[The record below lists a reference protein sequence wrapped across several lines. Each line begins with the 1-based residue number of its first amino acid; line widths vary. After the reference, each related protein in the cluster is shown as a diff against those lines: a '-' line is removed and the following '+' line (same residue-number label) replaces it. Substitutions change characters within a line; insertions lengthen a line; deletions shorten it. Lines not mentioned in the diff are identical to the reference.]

1 MSHFRSRRKGSWT
14 NHCRG
19 TVQKSAVAGE
29 VHTLGD
35 QTRSQ
40 TNRGATSVSV
50 AQADRESA
58 SPADLLT
65 APRRVLA
72 INRRSLFRVPVALPV
87 EIGLTRKE
95 EDALRS
101 TTLDISQGGARVL
114 LPSRL
119 DEDFRVRLRLH
130 LSDDVVIST
139 NATVRHC
146 KKGANG
152 YATGLNFG
160 VLNSADSRALSQAMA
175 RHQRR
180 LQPQVHASLIIHWTS
195 EKSNRSHP
203 ATTVA
208 ISPGAIAM
216 HTQDDL
222 DLGDRLAV
230 HLRTP
235 SQQFAID
242 TTVVDHVRVEERNRS
257 LLAVDILGQSEE
269 KQLRAALQEMQ
280 DEGDEDEAW

>member
-1 MSHFRSRRKGSWT
+1 MR
-14 NHCRG
+14 
-19 TVQKSAVAGE
+19 
-29 VHTLGD
+29 D

-40 TNRGATSVSV
+40 TNGGSASAGV
-50 AQADRESA
+50 AQADRKETST
-58 SPADLLT
+58 ADLLT
-65 APRRVLA
+65 APRRLLA

-87 EIGLTRKE
+87 DIALTRKE
-95 EDALRS
+95 GDALRS

-114 LPSRL
+114 VPSRL
-119 DEDFRVRLRLH
+119 EEELRIRLSLH

-152 YATGLNFG
+152 FATGLHFG
-160 VLNSADSRALSQAMA
+160 VLTGADPRHLAQAIA

-180 LQPQVHASLIIHWTS
+180 LQPQVHSSLLIHWTS
-195 EKSNRSHP
+195 PKSSRSHP

-208 ISPGAIAM
+208 ISPGAMAI

-222 DLGDRLAV
+222 ELGDHLSV

-235 SQQFAID
+235 TQDFNLGA
-242 TTVVDHVRVEERNRS
+242 TVVDHARVDERNRT
-257 LLAVDILGQSEE
+257 LLAIDVLGQTEE
-269 KQLRAALQEMQ
+269 KQLRAALQEMED
-280 DEGDEDEAW
+280 DEEDVEW